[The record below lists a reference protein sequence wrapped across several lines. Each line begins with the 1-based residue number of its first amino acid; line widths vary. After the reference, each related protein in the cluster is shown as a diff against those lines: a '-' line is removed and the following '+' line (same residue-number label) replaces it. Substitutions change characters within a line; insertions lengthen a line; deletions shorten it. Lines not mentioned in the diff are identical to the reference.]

1 MACSSIAAK
10 TRFCERI
17 ERRLAA
23 MVRWPYENGEG
34 LQVLRYRHGAQYVPH
49 YDYFDPAQPGTPRIL
64 QRGGQRVGTIVMYL
78 RTPERGGA
86 TIFPMLASKSRR
98 SRVQR
103 CSSAM
108 TARIPIRR
116 RCTAAR
122 QSHWAKNT
130 SRPSGCA
137 RASSSGRTSTARR
150 GRLASSASVKSTRA
164 AVRHPPPYRPAPA
177 LDDLAAF
184 HHHVLV
190 RGSAA
195 KS

>member
-1 MACSSIAAK
+1 MNSARTSDGMFFN
-10 TRFCERI
+10 RGENPLCERI

-78 RTPERGGA
+78 RTPGVVAQRSS
-86 TIFPMLASKSRR
+86 PMMSASKSRR

-122 QSHWAKNT
+122 QSHWAKI
-130 SRPSGCA
+130 
-137 RASSSGRTSTARR
+137 RR
-150 GRLASSASVKSTRA
+150 DQTWMREGEFV
-164 AVRHPPPYRPAPA
+164 
-177 LDDLAAF
+177 
-184 HHHVLV
+184 
-190 RGSAA
+190 
-195 KS
+195 